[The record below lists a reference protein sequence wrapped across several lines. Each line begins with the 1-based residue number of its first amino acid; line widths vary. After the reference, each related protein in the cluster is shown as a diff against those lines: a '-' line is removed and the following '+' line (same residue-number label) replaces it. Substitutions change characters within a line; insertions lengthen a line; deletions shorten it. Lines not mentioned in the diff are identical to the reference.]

1 MIPLWKFQAFDR
13 SIMVRSQL
21 IWLCPILNTLKHNS
35 SNKSLKIHK
44 VGLSYRVFFS
54 KGPTQKSS
62 KYGIGPTQQDKMA
75 KYTGPTHSYKMSELL
90 TNTFCC

>member
-44 VGLSYRVFFS
+44 VGLSYVDNFFPLNFVTVVPS
-54 KGPTQKSS
+54 
-62 KYGIGPTQQDKMA
+62 QDAPEVMFVTDWQTLWLA
-75 KYTGPTHSYKMSELL
+75 KR
-90 TNTFCC
+90 